1 MREMEGPKNIVM
13 ENGHLSDSR
22 QRIGVVGISP
32 SVERPEAMPFHQLYN
47 AVGKNTGNLMFT
59 QAMFRQLA
67 GKVTRIGFSFNT
79 DQINQKFDS
88 IVIPAANWLNSH
100 TDWTWFIKLI
110 ERIEIPVITIGIGLQ
125 AQTLDKSAVMV
136 HPTSIEL
143 AKTLSQKAASI
154 STRGNFT
161 RDWLHSIGI
170 DNVVSTGCPSLY
182 MKVVDS
188 IDKQS
193 GRGIVLQSTRHK
205 LTEKFLNDT
214 GINRQIYRL
223 AGRLNMD
230 IIYQSEMEEIEY
242 NVYGN
247 SQTYCNEENLKRLIP
262 LYGFS
267 NFSDLISYLDEHGK
281 IFFDINQWSAFLKT
295 HSGLV
300 GTRLHGTI
308 LALNA
313 GVAAILIPHDSRTAE
328 LIDFAKLPSGSLP
341 SDISLISEK
350 MLIEKLEASNM
361 ELYLQTQQQ
370 NLKTYLN
377 FLSSNHLQ
385 ANLNGFIL

>member
-1 MREMEGPKNIVM
+1 MEGPKKIVM
-13 ENGHLSDSR
+13 GNGHLSDSR
-22 QRIGVVGISP
+22 QRIGVVCISP

-67 GKVTRIGFSFNT
+67 GTVTRIGFSFNT

-170 DNVVSTGCPSLY
+170 TNVVATGCPSLY
-182 MKVVDS
+182 MKVGETEEKSNRDGL
-188 IDKQS
+188 I
-193 GRGIVLQSTRHK
+193 IQSTRFHMS
-205 LTEKFLNDT
+205 EKFLNNP
-214 GINRQIYRL
+214 GINHSFYHL
-223 AGRLNMD
+223 AGKFGLDM
-230 IIYQSEMEEIEY
+230 IYQSEMEEMEY
-242 NVYGN
+242 LVFANDDSYILPD
-247 SQTYCNEENLKRLIP
+247 SHSNLVA

-267 NFSDLISYLDEHGK
+267 NSSDYKRYLDVHGK
-281 IFFDINQWSAFLKT
+281 VFFDINRWANFLKT
-295 HSGLV
+295 HTGV
-300 GTRLHGTI
+300 IGTRLHGTI
-308 LALNA
+308 LALNM
-313 GVAAILIPHDSRTAE
+313 GLPAILIPHDSRTAE
-328 LIDFAKLPSGSLP
+328 VAEFAKLPTINLANRFDSL
-341 SDISLISEK
+341 SEK
-350 MLIEKLEASNM
+350 VLLDLLKESNVEEYLTTRQINLKVYLEFLASNNIEADM
-361 ELYLQTQQQ
+361 
-370 NLKTYLN
+370 
-377 FLSSNHLQ
+377 
-385 ANLNGFIL
+385 NGFVM